1 MYRIQSPK
9 NTVFVSYRL
18 QRWCYC
24 SCEEM
29 SEKNWFARDFQ
40 KYAFDY
46 RESRN
51 STVKKAQFL
60 HLDCNESNKAKH
72 CNMFAEYIDP
82 LNSQSTNQCFLHFF
96 FKKKNKEKR
105 YLHVLIY
112 RITIIRHRHNDSF
125 FFSISLSTCQLL
137 QFHSKLSEWSFFEVC
152 LFLEFM
158 TLAFHWKYFSK
169 KKTLLWFIW
178 CCVGAK

>member
-1 MYRIQSPK
+1 
-9 NTVFVSYRL
+9 
-18 QRWCYC
+18 
-24 SCEEM
+24 M

-51 STVKKAQFL
+51 STMKKAQFL

-96 FKKKNKEKR
+96 FQEEK
-105 YLHVLIY
+105 
-112 RITIIRHRHNDSF
+112 
-125 FFSISLSTCQLL
+125 
-137 QFHSKLSEWSFFEVC
+137 
-152 LFLEFM
+152 
-158 TLAFHWKYFSK
+158 
-169 KKTLLWFIW
+169 
-178 CCVGAK
+178 